1 MEGGHPGKGT
11 LFERPASRSFVRSFD
26 AKDAFPPFR
35 RFLRSLL
42 VASGLC
48 NGDDVLSPMGV
59 CLHNSVPQR
68 GKEGAVVS
76 QPASINV
83 ASMVP
88 AVTEEFD
95 TVQYFRDKFDVPRSQ
110 LPARKGEDR
119 TEPLGPSILVEQGK
133 QEEEAENRQAKHFP
147 HGGKTAT
154 MRAEGVGF
162 LGEGRSVAKGA
173 LMEKDSPPVSWG
185 SPLSVCPSVR
195 PSDLLALP
203 RPSTTSFPSIPSRP
217 RPPFQTQ
224 SFARSDRLLLR
235 RALSF
240 QEREREK
247 RLPFPVF
254 RFLPRRASG
263 APLGTLGIRRH
274 PPFACRKCV

>member
-1 MEGGHPGKGT
+1 M
-11 LFERPASRSFVRSFD
+11 
-26 AKDAFPPFR
+26 
-35 RFLRSLL
+35 
-42 VASGLC
+42 
-48 NGDDVLSPMGV
+48 
-59 CLHNSVPQR
+59 
-68 GKEGAVVS
+68 VS
-76 QPASINV
+76 QPASNLS
-83 ASMVP
+83 SMVP

-235 RALSF
+235 RALSS
-240 QEREREK
+240 QERERERK
-247 RLPFPVF
+247 DCLFPFSAFYLGGRAGLPWGRLE
-254 RFLPRRASG
+254 
-263 APLGTLGIRRH
+263 
-274 PPFACRKCV
+274 FAATRPSLAGSVCEVREKSHHGGGSL